1 VTPDKLRSEIR
12 WAVEAAQDK
21 QATDITV
28 LDLSGQGAFADYFL
42 LCSGQSHPQIQ
53 TIGDAIEERL
63 ARQGRPVLHREG
75 KSGSEWILLDYGAFV
90 VHIFSEGARRYY
102 DLERLWRAAQ
112 HIEFS
117 SAQSSPPVR
126 DESESGAAQQ

>member
-1 VTPDKLRSEIR
+1 
-12 WAVEAAQDK
+12 VEAAQDK